1 MEDFGNIIYLIVLLL
16 SFVFGIWKKAKRGD
30 EERPAPPIFDEE
42 EIFRKFR
49 DEVEAVEEEE
59 EELLAPQETLQ
70 REQDALERLKEMER
84 AAKKAKEAGAHRIKT
99 RPRIQLQELD
109 GEEEEEFDVNLSDF
123 DARKAVIYSEILNP
137 PYL

>member
-16 SFVFGIWKKAKRGD
+16 SFVFGIWKKAKKADD
-30 EERPAPPIFDEE
+30 EQSTPPVFDEE
-42 EIFRKFR
+42 EIFRRFR
-49 DEVEAVEEEE
+49 GEVEVEVDEIPS
-59 EELLAPQETLQ
+59 PQETLQ
-70 REQDALERLKEMER
+70 KEQDALERLKEMER

-109 GEEEEEFDVNLSDF
+109 EEEEEEFDVNLSDF

>member
-1 MEDFGNIIYLIVLLL
+1 MDVY
-16 SFVFGIWKKAKRGD
+16 
-30 EERPAPPIFDEE
+30 
-42 EIFRKFR
+42 
-49 DEVEAVEEEE
+49 EAVEKKKAVK
-59 EELLAPQETLQ
+59 LATHAEDT
-70 REQDALERLKEMER
+70 
-84 AAKKAKEAGAHRIKT
+84 KKAKEAGAHRIKT